1 MNTQQ
6 LEIAFL
12 EKGIN
17 AKKVNRTLQDILDL
31 GYLSILKRLN
41 GDIDFS
47 SNEIKKIID
56 FLELDAEQIKNIF
69 FSK

>member
-1 MNTQQ
+1 MNIHL

-17 AKKVNRTLQDILDL
+17 TKKVNRTLQDILDL

-69 FSK
+69 FGK